1 MHDTPHAST
10 PYQDLTPDTI
20 LSAVEDTGR
29 LTDGTL
35 LALNSY
41 ENRVYQ
47 IGIQDALPLIA
58 KFYRPARWSDAAIL
72 EEHAFLME
80 LAEAEI
86 PVVAPLVDA
95 DGNTLLTFAGYRFSL
110 FPRQGG
116 RAPDLERPEQLEWL
130 GRFLG
135 RMHAVGAVRR
145 FEQRARID
153 TQTLG
158 HEPREFI
165 LHSRFLPPEL
175 APRYREVTQL
185 LLSGVQRCFERSP
198 GLRNIRLHGDCH
210 PGNVLWTDAGPHF
223 VDFDDCATGS
233 AVQDLWMLLSGS
245 RAEMEMQLAHV
256 MEGYRQFAD
265 FDPTELWLI
274 EALRTL
280 RILNYAAW
288 IARRW
293 DDPAFPRA
301 FPWFDAPRYW
311 EEHIQVL
318 REQLPL
324 LDEPPLALDS

>member
-1 MHDTPHAST
+1 MHDAPPPTA

-20 LSAVEDTGR
+20 LTAVEATGR
-29 LTDGTL
+29 RTDGTL

-47 IGIQDALPLIA
+47 IGIEDQAPLIA
-58 KFYRPARWSDAAIL
+58 KFYRPGRWSDAAIL
-72 EEHAFLME
+72 EEHAFLAE

-86 PVVAPLVDA
+86 PVVAPLSDA
-95 DGNTLLTFAGYRFSL
+95 AGHTLLKHAGYRFSL

-116 RAPDLERPEQLEWL
+116 RAPDLERPEQLQWL

-135 RMHAVGAVRR
+135 RLHAVGAVRY
-145 FEQRARID
+145 FEHRGRID
-153 TQTLG
+153 VQTLG
-158 HEPREFI
+158 REPREFI

-175 APRYREVTQL
+175 APRYREVTEL
-185 LLSGVQRCFERSP
+185 LLAGVSRCFGRAAD
-198 GLRNIRLHGDCH
+198 LHTIRLHGDCH

-223 VDFDDCATGS
+223 VDFDDCATGP
-233 AVQDLWMLLSGS
+233 AVQDLWMLLFGS
-245 RAEMEMQLAHV
+245 REDMQNQLGHI
-256 MEGYRQFAD
+256 MQGYRQFAD
-265 FDPTELWLI
+265 FNVTELWLI

-280 RILNYAAW
+280 RLIHYAAW

-324 LDEPPLALDS
+324 LDEPPLALDG

>member
-1 MHDTPHAST
+1 MHDAIPVTA

-20 LSAVEDTGR
+20 LSAVEASGR
-29 LTDGTL
+29 LTDGSM

-47 IGIQDALPLIA
+47 IGIQDQKPLIA

-86 PVVAPLVDA
+86 PVVAPLADA
-95 DGNTLLTFAGYRFSL
+95 GDNTLMSHGGYRFSL

-135 RMHAVGAVRR
+135 RLHTVGAVRR
-145 FEQRARID
+145 FEHRARMD
-153 TQTLG
+153 VQALG
-158 HEPREFI
+158 CAPREFI
-165 LHSRFLPPEL
+165 LQSRFLPPEL
-175 APRYREVTQL
+175 APRYREVTEL
-185 LLSGVQRCFERSP
+185 LLAGVRRCFGRASDIRE
-198 GLRNIRLHGDCH
+198 IRLHGDCH

-223 VDFDDCATGS
+223 VDFDDCATGP
-233 AVQDLWMLLSGS
+233 AIQDLWMLLSGS
-245 RAEMEMQLAHV
+245 RTDMEIQLTHV
-256 MEGYRQFAD
+256 MRGYRRFAN
-265 FDPTELWLI
+265 FDPAELWLV

-280 RILNYAAW
+280 RLIHYAAW

-324 LDEPPLALDS
+324 LDEPPLSLDG